1 MEDAMKKNEIIQT
14 GREVL
19 AVESRA
25 VESLIPRVGENF
37 VKAIDLLYQTKAR
50 VIVLGMG
57 KSGLIGRKIAAT
69 LASCGTP
76 AMFIHP
82 AEAGHG
88 DLGMILKGDVV
99 IAISYS
105 GETREIV
112 DLLEFIKRIGVKLIT
127 ITGNTQSKIARY
139 SDIVLDTRVDKEAGP
154 SDLVPTAS
162 STAALA
168 MGDAMAIAL
177 MKKKGFGEKDFAF
190 FHPKGHAG
198 TMLLK
203 IEHLMRRGKQVPRVK
218 GQTSMTDVIEVIT
231 QKKLGVTS
239 VVDDE
244 GRLIGIIT
252 DGDLRRMLVKHKNDF
267 LQKKAADCMTVN
279 PVTVDRNAL
288 ATQGLNLMEENKITS
303 LVIINKDGKVEGIVH
318 LHDLWRTEM
327 F

>member
-288 ATQGLNLMEENKITS
+288 ATEGLNLMEENKITS